1 VRPVTSRVTISA
13 PREEIF
19 DFVADVANR
28 IAFCDNYLKDFRL
41 TRVNSYGVGA
51 GAAFVIDS
59 PLFPLRAEFQVV
71 QMDRPRLLRE
81 QGRIGR
87 WGRTPGFAEWR
98 FVDGYGDTEI
108 ELTVWSEPATRLDA
122 LKEALGARRWL
133 TRQTRMSLKRLRAIF
148 EQERSRPL
156 ARATIAGYEPL
167 KAARFGA

>member
-13 PREEIF
+13 PRQEIF

-28 IAFCDNYLKDFRL
+28 VAFCDHYLKDFRL

-59 PLFPLRAEFQVV
+59 PLFPLRAEFQIV
-71 QMDRPRLLRE
+71 QMDAPRLIVE

-87 WGRTPGFAEWR
+87 WGRTPGWAEWR
-98 FVDGYGDTEI
+98 FVDEHGHTEV
-108 ELTVWSEPATRLDA
+108 ELTVWSEPATKLDA
-122 LKEALGARRWL
+122 FKEALGARGWL
-133 TRQTRMSLKRLRAIF
+133 KRQTRASLKRLRAIF
-148 EQERSRPL
+148 EEERSRPL